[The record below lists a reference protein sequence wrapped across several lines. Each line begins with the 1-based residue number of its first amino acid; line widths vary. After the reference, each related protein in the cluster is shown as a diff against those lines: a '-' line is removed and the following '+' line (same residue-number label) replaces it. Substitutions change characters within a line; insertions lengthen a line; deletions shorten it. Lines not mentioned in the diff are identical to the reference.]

1 MSCWY
6 LLGGHTVLAYCLCPT
21 ERPEHGST
29 ISLHNFNTRHRLV
42 IYKSTLVVITWNAS
56 AMFRLNMQGR
66 DGSVTLYGWH
76 LLCARGASSVRKMEF
91 SAGRD
96 SSSTAPNGTSAAGPV
111 RKQSFVARRTGIVLT
126 TSKQPLFRCRKRES
140 TTVRKRSRTVGVSA
154 SVSARVR
161 K

>member
-1 MSCWY
+1 M
-6 LLGGHTVLAYCLCPT
+6 AYCLCPT

-96 SSSTAPNGTSAAGPV
+96 SSSTAPNGASAAGPV

-140 TTVRKRSRTVGVSA
+140 TTEEKEQDRRSKRQRKRKSQKMSKKRSKTKCKSE
-154 SVSARVR
+154 
-161 K
+161 